1 MISFIHMVRRLLKR
15 IEIKGK
21 IREIDRDI
29 RAVEWERTI
38 MLSQLNYKRAER
50 MKAIIATL
58 HKEKRELNQELKKW

>member
-1 MISFIHMVRRLLKR
+1 MIRKLKRWFKR
-15 IEIKGK
+15 IELKGK
-21 IREIDRDI
+21 ILDIDRDI
-29 RAVEWERTI
+29 RAVEWERSI